1 MSDKKTTRELVLI
14 LLERSESHL
23 RELEDQSKHLE
34 KINGT
39 NSQNIKDIASVKT
52 STRNQW
58 WVLGAVGPALL
69 FIIGAILQLVRT
81 VGG

>member
-23 RELEDQSKHLE
+23 RELEDQSKHLG

-39 NSQNIKDIASVKT
+39 VAENAKGVASTKT
-52 STRNQW
+52 STRNLW
-58 WVLGAVGPALL
+58 LVVSGIFTLIVGISIAL
-69 FIIGAILQLVRT
+69 IQVA
-81 VGG
+81 GG